1 MRPTARTL
9 AHRLAAR
16 AAAGLVLAGGC
27 LPAAAPATTGSD
39 VIYTCTD
46 ASGKRHTAD
55 RLIAACMDREQRVLG
70 RDGSLVRVIAPTLTA
85 TERAES
91 EAREQRL
98 AAARQAQQDLAR
110 RDRSLVQRYPNE
122 AAHAKAREAALEPA
136 QVGLR
141 ASEQRVKELTLERKP
156 LLTEAEFYV
165 GKALPLD
172 LKLKLDGNDA
182 AVEAQRAFM
191 QNQQAEISRINAGFD
206 AELVRLKKLWAGAT
220 PGSLG
225 PLDTAAAPATNPKH

>member
-1 MRPTARTL
+1 MRPTVRTP
-9 AHRLAAR
+9 AQRLAAR

-27 LPAAAPATTGSD
+27 LPPAPAAPSTD
-39 VIYTCTD
+39 LVYTCVD
-46 ASGKRHTAD
+46 AVGKRHSAD

-70 RDGSLVRVIAPTLTA
+70 RDGSLVRVIAPSLA
-85 TERAES
+85 ASERAEA

-136 QVGLR
+136 RVGLR
-141 ASEQRVKELTLERKP
+141 ASEQRVKELAAERKP

-182 AVEAQRAFM
+182 ALEAQRAFM
-191 QNQQAEISRINAGFD
+191 QNQQAEMGRINAGFD

-225 PLDTAAAPATNPKH
+225 PLDTAAAPASNAKH

>member
-9 AHRLAAR
+9 AHRLAVR
-16 AAAGLVLAGGC
+16 VAAGLVLAAGC
-27 LPAAAPATTGSD
+27 LQAAAPAASGSD
-39 VIYTCTD
+39 IIYTCTD

-70 RDGSLVRVIAPTLTA
+70 RDGSLLRVIAPTLTA
-85 TERAES
+85 TERAEA

-98 AAARQAQQDLAR
+98 ATARQAQQDLAR

-136 QVGLR
+136 RVGLR
-141 ASEQRVKELTLERKP
+141 ASEQRVKELALERKP

-165 GKALPLD
+165 GKALPLE

-191 QNQQAEISRINAGFD
+191 QNQQAEMRRINAGFD

-225 PLDTAAAPATNPKH
+225 PLDTAAAPASNAKH

>member
-1 MRPTARTL
+1 MRPSARTL
-9 AHRLAAR
+9 AHRLAAH

-27 LPAAAPATTGSD
+27 LPAAALAANGTD
-39 VIYTCTD
+39 LVYTCID
-46 ASGKRHTAD
+46 GSGKRHTAD
-55 RLIAACMDREQRVLG
+55 RLIAVCMDREQRVLG
-70 RDGSLVRVIAPTLTA
+70 RDGSLVRVIEPTLTA

-91 EAREQRL
+91 EARQQRL
-98 AAARQAQQDLAR
+98 AAVRQAQQDLAR

-122 AAHAKAREAALEPA
+122 AAHTKAREAALEPA
-136 QVGLR
+136 RVGLR
-141 ASEQRVKELTLERKP
+141 ASEQRVKELALERKP

-165 GKALPLD
+165 GKSLPLE

-191 QNQQAEISRINAGFD
+191 QNQQAEMARINAGFD
-206 AELVRLKKLWAGAT
+206 TELMRLKKLWAGAT

-225 PLDTAAAPATNPKH
+225 PLDTAAAPTANARH